1 MTEKSR
7 HCHMHASSHNSVH
20 LSSWPKSHWA
30 TSKGTG
36 RTGPAR
42 RLTAFRWTL
51 GDIYHVQRLT
61 VRKWGAVPTPQLP
74 RHEPHN
80 CQSKFSCCQLIM
92 AVRGKEGADPKNND
106 WPLTIKRKKKK
117 EFGWIM
123 SLDFLT
129 IYWQYHSLFFWL
141 GKYITA
147 ISINGNIRPLNKW
160 IIFSGL
166 GIYALSS
173 AQDVDIIS
181 VKLCQLY

>member
-106 WPLTIKRKKKK
+106 WPLTIKRKRKRKKK
-117 EFGWIM
+117 EGIWLNYEFGFSNNLLTI
-123 SLDFLT
+123 SFTLFLT
-129 IYWQYHSLFFWL
+129 WKIYYSHFYQW
-141 GKYITA
+141 KYQT
-147 ISINGNIRPLNKW
+147 
-160 IIFSGL
+160 
-166 GIYALSS
+166 
-173 AQDVDIIS
+173 
-181 VKLCQLY
+181 VK